1 MPKKNKGPQPVN
13 EQTLLSLFKQA
24 SHPLKKRDVM
34 DLLGADKK
42 AKKLIWALLDDL
54 VDDGTLIRIGRAYG
68 LVDQMPL
75 VKGVFEVQR
84 AGIAFVLPED
94 KQKKDILIRPENFGD
109 AWHGDTVLAAV
120 LPDRRG
126 KNPIGRVA
134 RVVKRKLSELPVR
147 AGKPLGQD
155 LILCHPT
162 DPRHK
167 FVITADTR
175 SVTPAPQKND
185 ILMVRPEEFLEEG
198 MWSATVLEV
207 MGQEM
212 DLSVQEALVK
222 TNHQVPGEFPNRV
235 VREAE
240 ALPED
245 PGPEQFADRTDLRH
259 VPFVTIDGAKARD
272 FDDAVHV
279 APHGDGY
286 VLSVAIADV
295 SHYVAPGT
303 AMDQEAVERSNSY
316 YFPLSVE
323 PMFPEKLSN
332 GLCSLKPDV
341 PRLAMVARI
350 FFDKHGEPGKTEFEP
365 AVIKSHARLTYTE
378 VNDAL
383 VDKKQDIR
391 NRLGD
396 LTSMLEECEALALLL
411 LAQRQKRG
419 TLDFD
424 LPEPIIHLSM
434 HDQSLEL
441 HPKVRL
447 FSHRLIE
454 EFMIAA
460 NEAVARFLAEKEIPF
475 LYRIH
480 PEPNPE
486 KLEKLFQLLA
496 TTNLA
501 QKLPPYRDHRGLQRL
516 ADLAHGTDLE
526 FLVSRMLLR
535 TMMQAKYSPAN
546 EGHYGLASEHY
557 CHFTSPIRRYAD
569 LQVHRAMKVAL
580 GLDKSSQTPTAG
592 QLERIADTLNTNE
605 RRAMDA
611 EREILKRA
619 VILFL
624 KDKVGQTFTGIISS
638 LADFG
643 FWVELE
649 DVMAEGM
656 VRLSTLH
663 DDYYGFIP
671 ERQQLLGSRTG
682 RVFSLGQQVKV
693 RLAGVNLSL
702 LEVNLEVVRQDEEKG
717 GAKKGKKKEAKK
729 GGRRRRR

>member
-175 SVTPAPQKND
+175 SVTPIPQKND

-424 LPEPIIHLSM
+424 LPEPVIHLSM

>member
-1 MPKKNKGPQPVN
+1 MTKKNNGPQPVN
-13 EQTLLSLFKQA
+13 EHTLLELFKEA
-24 SHPLKKRDVM
+24 KHPLKKRDIM

-42 AKKLIWALLDDL
+42 AKKMIWALLDDM

-68 LVDQMPL
+68 QVEQMPL
-75 VKGVFEVQR
+75 VKGIFEVQR
-84 AGIAFVLPED
+84 AGIAFVIPED
-94 KQKKDILIRPENFGD
+94 KKHKDIMIRPENFGD

-134 RVVKRKLSELPVR
+134 RVVKRKLSVLPVR

-167 FVITADTR
+167 FVITADIHGI
-175 SVTPAPQKND
+175 TPIPQKND

-222 TNHQVPGEFPNRV
+222 TNHQVPAEFPERV
-235 VREAE
+235 LKETAS
-240 ALPED
+240 LPDD
-245 PGPEQFADRTDLRH
+245 PGQDQFVDRKDLRH
-259 VPFVTIDGAKARD
+259 IPFVTIDGAKARD

-279 APHGDGY
+279 TPHGDGY

-303 AMDQEAVERSNSY
+303 GLDIEAVERSNSY
-316 YFPLSVE
+316 YFPLSVN

-350 FFDKHGEPGKTEFEP
+350 FFDKQGEPGKTEFET
-365 AVIKSHARLTYTE
+365 AVIKSHARLTYSE

-383 VDKKQDIR
+383 IEKKADIR
-391 NRLGD
+391 TRLGD
-396 LTSMLEECEALALLL
+396 LLPMLEDCEALARLLL
-411 LAQRQKRG
+411 MQRQKRG

-424 LPEPIIHLSM
+424 LPEPIIHINLC
-434 HDQSLEL
+434 DQSLEL
-441 HPKVRL
+441 YPKVRL

-486 KLEKLFQLLA
+486 KLEKLFSLLA
-496 TTNLA
+496 TTTLA
-501 QKLPPYRDHRGLQRL
+501 QKLPPYRDHHGLQRL

-535 TMMQAKYSPAN
+535 TMMQAKYCSIN

-580 GLDKSSQTPTAG
+580 GLTPSAQTPTSG
-592 QLERIADTLNTNE
+592 QLEQIAGTLNTNE
-605 RRAMDA
+605 RKAMDA

-619 VILFL
+619 VILYL
-624 KDKVGQTFTGIISS
+624 EDKVGQTFDGIISS

-671 ERQQLLGSRTG
+671 ERQQLLGTRTG
-682 RVFSLGQQVKV
+682 RVFSLGQKVKV
-693 RLAGVNLSL
+693 RLAGVNLAL
-702 LEVNLEVVRQDEEKG
+702 LEVNLEVIRQEGEKG
-717 GAKKGKKKEAKK
+717 GSSEKKGKKKVVRK
-729 GGRRRRR
+729 RRR